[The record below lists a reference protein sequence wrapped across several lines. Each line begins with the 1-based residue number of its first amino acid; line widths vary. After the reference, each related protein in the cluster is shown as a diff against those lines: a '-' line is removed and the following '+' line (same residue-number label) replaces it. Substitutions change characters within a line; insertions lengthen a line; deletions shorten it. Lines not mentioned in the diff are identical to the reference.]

1 MVIATLSR
9 SNQASR
15 EGNTMTNLKD
25 NMNLELYEVMQV
37 LEDLYNNNHK
47 QDLTA
52 WEVDDMLKRSICSL
66 YKVADH
72 HGYSVSLDSHIS
84 ASEELI

>member
-1 MVIATLSR
+1 
-9 SNQASR
+9 
-15 EGNTMTNLKD
+15 MTNLKD
-25 NMNLELYEVMQV
+25 NMNLELREIMQS
-37 LEDLYNNNHK
+37 LDALYNSNHS

-84 ASEELI
+84 ASEGLI